1 MMVTDPAPETGIPVV
16 TAFAVGLPLLGVAAL
31 FLPKEV
37 ARFRRAS
44 PLERQDFGVWF
55 HLVTAAGAAV
65 FGCLFT
71 ISGVVAFFR

>member
-1 MMVTDPAPETGIPVV
+1 MTTDPAPETGIPLV

-71 ISGVVAFFR
+71 ISGVVSLVR